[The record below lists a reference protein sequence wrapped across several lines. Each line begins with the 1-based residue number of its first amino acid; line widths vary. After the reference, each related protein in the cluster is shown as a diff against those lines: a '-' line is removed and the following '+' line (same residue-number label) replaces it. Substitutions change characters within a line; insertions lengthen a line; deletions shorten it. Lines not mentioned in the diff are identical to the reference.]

1 MKRYNVIAVFSPDG
15 GKWLMCRRVKP
26 PYEGL
31 FNLVGG
37 KIEPG
42 EDGEEAAYRE
52 LFEETGIGRAQISLS
67 MALNFEFPINGYSV
81 EFWVGQLREETPVRA
96 EKNPLSWL
104 PVTENYFDT
113 TRFAGRGNLGCLL
126 LELSAHG
133 IPEKR

>member
-1 MKRYNVIAVFSPDG
+1 MSEQVLRSGNAMERSRTRTIVQVAMLGAVAG
-15 GKWLMCRRVKP
+15 VLM
-26 PYEGL
+26 
-31 FNLVGG
+31 
-37 KIEPG
+37 
-42 EDGEEAAYRE
+42 
-52 LFEETGIGRAQISLS
+52 
-67 MALNFEFPINGYSV
+67 NFEFPINGYSV